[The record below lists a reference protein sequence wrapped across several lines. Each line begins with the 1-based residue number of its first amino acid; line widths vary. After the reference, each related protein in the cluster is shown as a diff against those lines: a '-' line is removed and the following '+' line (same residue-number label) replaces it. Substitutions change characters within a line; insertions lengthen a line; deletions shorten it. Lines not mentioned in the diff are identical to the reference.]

1 MAFNDIKEIRAN
13 ATRNYVLYNDM
24 EKGASKE
31 IVSALDNYEVNYIPW
46 SQKERCIK
54 ELSLN

>member
-1 MAFNDIKEIRAN
+1 
-13 ATRNYVLYNDM
+13 M
-24 EKGASKE
+24 EKGVSKE